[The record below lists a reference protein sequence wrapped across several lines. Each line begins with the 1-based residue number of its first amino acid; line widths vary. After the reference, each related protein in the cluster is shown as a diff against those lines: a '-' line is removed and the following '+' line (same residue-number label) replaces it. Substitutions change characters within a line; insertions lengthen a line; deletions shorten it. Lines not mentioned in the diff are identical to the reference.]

1 MRRYFTIIALLLICF
16 DAHAGL
22 NKWVDADGKVHY
34 SDSPPPNVET
44 EHVRSFIGKEQT
56 DTPVKYSPKSIAERD
71 AEYKKAKQEK
81 EKAMQ
86 EKTQQDAGAEA
97 KKRNC
102 AAAQENLRTLE
113 SGSRVVTYDANGER
127 VYLDDTARAQ
137 KLEEARTAISKSCN

>member
-1 MRRYFTIIALLLICF
+1 MRRYFTIITLLLICF

-44 EHVRSFIGKEQT
+44 ERVRSFTGKEQA
-56 DTPVKYSPKSIAERD
+56 DAPVKYSPKSIAERE
-71 AEYKKAKQEK
+71 AEYKKSKQEK
-81 EKAMQ
+81 EKALQ
-86 EKTQQDAGAEA
+86 EKSQENAEAAA

-102 AAAQENLRTLE
+102 EAAQENLRTLE

-127 VYLDDTARAQ
+127 IYLDDTARAQ